1 MTMQVFRNSAKPLIY
16 IVTASFFV
24 WLVLDLS
31 GLSGGTGLLSQ
42 TSAGKVDGQTIEARY
57 YTTMVQ
63 QAVEERQR
71 SSQTP
76 MTLDD
81 VVQVRNEVWQQI
93 VESTVLQR
101 EYERRGLVATPEE
114 IADAI
119 KNFPPPQLQS
129 APQFQ
134 TDNQFDLGKYQRWL
148 SSGVGQQYIPLLEA
162 QYREQI
168 MRSKL
173 LRVVTAD
180 VYLSDPA
187 LWQSYRD
194 QNETAKVA
202 LAAILPRR
210 AIPDSVVAVTDDE
223 VQAYYKAN
231 TNLFTRPA
239 TAYMS
244 VVALSRYTNASDT
257 AAAYDHALAVRKEIV
272 DGAPFAE
279 IAARESSDSVSASK
293 GGELGEFA
301 KGSMVAPFDQVAFT
315 IPLNTISQPVL
326 SEFGYH
332 LIEIASRKGNTAT
345 GRHILIPIVL
355 AGAHRDQVDA
365 QADSLESLGASRL
378 DPAALDT
385 VARALQLPL
394 VPATPVQKGTQLQL
408 GTAVIPDAGAWAFQA
423 KVGEIS
429 PIIETSLGYY
439 LFRLDSIA
447 PEGVPPFDAIRN
459 AVTIATI
466 QERKTA
472 LAQALARDYL
482 KRVQEGSTMEQ
493 AATALNLPYRELGP
507 FTRIQTPVPNP
518 VLTGAIFGLPVG
530 TVSHIL
536 DTDDGVYVV
545 RVIERTP
552 ADSAA
557 FLKGLDAYRTDAI
570 RRARQER
577 VRNYLEALQAQAKV
591 VDRRAGLFPTSAQA
605 EASATSAQLGQGGS
619 APSGRKN

>member
-71 SSQTP
+71 NSQTP

-81 VVQVRNEVWQQI
+81 VIQVRNEVWQQI
-93 VESTVLQR
+93 VQSTVLQR
-101 EYERRGLVATPEE
+101 EYKRRGLVATPEE

-162 QYREQI
+162 QYREEI
-168 MRSKL
+168 MQSKL

-194 QNETAKVA
+194 QNETAKVG
-202 LAAILPRR
+202 LTAILPRR
-210 AIPDSVVAVTDDE
+210 AIPDSAVGVTDE
-223 VQAYYKAN
+223 EIQAFYKAHPDQ
-231 TNLFTRPA
+231 FTRPA

-244 VVALSRYTNASDT
+244 FVALPRFTNASDT

-279 IAARESSDSVSASK
+279 IAARESSDSLSASK
-293 GGELGEFA
+293 GGDLGEFT
-301 KGSMVAPFDQVAFT
+301 KGSMVAAFDQVAFS

-332 LIEIASRKGNTAT
+332 IIEITSRKSNTAT

-408 GTAVIPDAGAWAFQA
+408 GAAVIPDAGAWAFQA

-447 PEGVPPFDAIRN
+447 PEGVPPFDAIRD
-459 AVTIATI
+459 AVTIAAI

-472 LAQALARDYL
+472 LAQALAQDYL
-482 KRVQEGSTMEQ
+482 KRVREGSTMEQ

-518 VLTGAIFGLPVG
+518 VLTGAIFSLPVG
-530 TVSHIL
+530 KVSDVL
-536 DTDDGVYVV
+536 DTDDGIYVV
-545 RVIERTP
+545 KVLERTP

-570 RRARQER
+570 RRARQDR
-577 VRNYLEALQAQAKV
+577 ARNYLEALQAQAKI

-619 APSGRKN
+619 VPSGRKN